1 MVGERNLTEELKSLT
16 VEELQKLALEE
27 LLELK
32 KKVEKAVEEKAWYVA
47 KGIYD
52 KRSISRLYKEFLECD
67 NLYAVY
73 ESDNSADAKYE
84 TEEYLEL
91 KGVKDFR
98 KWLKGFKLDKER
110 IKEVVEEVA
119 EEMRKAEVGLETDRV
134 YVCTLWD
141 GTDVYVKV
149 GL

>member
-1 MVGERNLTEELKSLT
+1 
-16 VEELQKLALEE
+16 LQ
-27 LLELK
+27 
-32 KKVEKAVEEKAWYVA
+32 
-47 KGIYD
+47 
-52 KRSISRLYKEFLECD
+52 
-67 NLYAVY
+67 

-91 KGVKDFR
+91 NGVRDFR

-134 YVCTLWD
+134 YVCTIWD

-149 GL
+149 GR